1 MKRSL
6 QRAAFLVLLL
16 AAPALGGLWAPVH
29 AAPVPDSFSDP
40 AMEARA
46 RHLQRQLRC
55 LVCQGESIDESGA
68 DLAADLR
75 HLVRQQMAAGKS
87 DQQIEDYLVARY
99 GNFILMKPPVEP
111 DTYVLWL
118 APFLVLIGAGAV
130 AILVISRARKSAG
143 EL

>member
-1 MKRSL
+1 MKRL
-6 QRAAFLVLLL
+6 IFLFLLL
-16 AAPALGGLWAPVH
+16 AGSLPVPGLTGAVR
-29 AAPVPDSFSDP
+29 AAPVADTFSDP

-87 DQQIEDYLVARY
+87 DQQIEDFLVARY
-99 GNFILMKPPVEP
+99 GNFILMRPPVEP
-111 DTYVLWL
+111 DTYVLWF
-118 APFLVLIGAGAV
+118 APFVVLIGAGSV
-130 AILVISRARKSAG
+130 AIWVISRARKAP
-143 EL
+143 L